1 MAIVHNP
8 ESDYSRENE
17 RWNTTKQHGGFNANG
32 FEEYPLMVFKAFE
45 RDNGKVMCG
54 DPLATVGDAEG
65 EAFSRSCQ
73 LVVRNDE
80 ERDKA
85 VKAGWSFG
93 PDTAIEKYEHDMRSI
108 AEITAQR
115 HFAEQGSSD
124 LAKAEAKQ
132 ADDATHRQVPEVPE
146 KRKRG
151 RPRKAGV

>member
-8 ESDYSRENE
+8 DSEYAREHE

-32 FEEYPLMVFKAFE
+32 YEEYPLMVFKAFE

-54 DPLATVGDAEG
+54 DPLAAVGDSEG

-73 LVVRNDE
+73 LIVRNDE

-85 VKAGWSFG
+85 VKAGWSIG
-93 PDTAIEKYEHDMRSI
+93 PDKAIEKYEHDMRSI
-108 AEITAQR
+108 AEVTAQR

-124 LAKAEAKQ
+124 LAKTEAKQ

-151 RPRKAGV
+151 RPRKTGV